1 MSPELTQILGQ
12 VGLSAVFLYMLVKL
26 WARYNAMED
35 WMMKR
40 LEEEL
45 DATRPKRPEAD

>member
-1 MSPELTQILGQ
+1 MTPELAQILGQ

-26 WARYNAMED
+26 WARYNMMED
-35 WMMKR
+35 WVMKR

-45 DATRPKRPEAD
+45 DATRPKKSED